1 MDLIQFIFAR
11 FSELTTFLGDTTIY
25 DRNGLT
31 FTMLGLTITIFVV
44 HLIIDIAM
52 FFFEPKSRI
61 RRFQSDKRYE
71 QKRLLR
77 RHKLP

>member
-1 MDLIQFIFAR
+1 MDLIEFIFVR
-11 FSELTTFLGDTTIY
+11 FSELITFLGDTTIY

-44 HLIIDIAM
+44 HLIIDVAM

-61 RRFQSDKRYE
+61 RRYQSE
-71 QKRLLR
+71 QRRLIK
-77 RHKLP
+77 RHKSF